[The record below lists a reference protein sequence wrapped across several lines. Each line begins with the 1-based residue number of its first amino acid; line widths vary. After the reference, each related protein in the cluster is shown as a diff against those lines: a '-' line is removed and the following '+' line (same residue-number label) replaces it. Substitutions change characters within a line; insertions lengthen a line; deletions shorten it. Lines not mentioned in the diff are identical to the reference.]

1 MVDKKE
7 VIEKKLAQSKSD
19 LEKEKIQMKTILNQ
33 IQSYQKKFAQHGLRS
48 KELEARIG
56 AFQEML
62 KD

>member
-1 MVDKKE
+1 MGDKKE
-7 VIEKKLAQSKSD
+7 EIEKKLAESKRD
-19 LEKEKIQMKTILNQ
+19 LEKERVQMQTLINQ
-33 IQSYQKKFAQHGLRS
+33 IQSYQKKYGQHGLRM